1 VLSRRQA
8 LAAAAGCLAAGRGV
22 AWAAADGQVV
32 EDWKAASLGQP
43 GIPPGWRAYE
53 TPGGHPRYDFS
64 VVEDG
69 GRRAL
74 RMRSESE
81 HSTIARELTVDL
93 ARTPVLTWSWKI
105 VSFPSG
111 ADLRERATSDA
122 TGHLF
127 VIWPRFPEMLRS
139 RLIGYVWEP
148 RAPADAVFTS
158 KKTATVTYIV
168 LRSGSAG
175 VGAWVEERRDVAA
188 DYRRV
193 YGAAAP
199 NPPALA
205 LSIDTNDTR
214 SRAESL
220 FGPIAFQAR

>member
-1 VLSRRQA
+1 MLSRRRV
-8 LAAAAGCLAAGRGV
+8 LAAAAGVLASRGL
-22 AWAAADGQVV
+22 APAAADRRVV
-32 EDWKAASLGQP
+32 EDWQKAPVGQQ

-53 TPGGHPRYDFS
+53 TPGGHPRYDFT
-64 VVEDG
+64 VVEDAG
-69 GRRAL
+69 HRAL

-81 HSTIARELTVDL
+81 HSTIAHELTVDL
-93 ARTPVLTWSWKI
+93 AATPVLTWWWKI
-105 VSFPSG
+105 VSFPAG
-111 ADLRERATSDA
+111 AELRERATSDA

-148 RAPADAVFTS
+148 KAPADAIFTS
-158 KKTATVTYIV
+158 KKTGTVSYVV
-168 LRSGSAG
+168 LRSGREG
-175 VGAWVEERRDVAA
+175 VGAWVEEHRDVAA
-188 DYRRV
+188 DYRKI
-193 YGAAAP
+193 YGGDPP

>member
-1 VLSRRQA
+1 MLSRRRVLA
-8 LAAAAGCLAAGRGV
+8 LAAGALVAGRRAG
-22 AWAAADGQVV
+22 AADRRVV
-32 EDWKAASLGQP
+32 EDWHATPVGHH
-43 GIPPGWRAYE
+43 GIPPGWRSYE

-69 GRRAL
+69 GHRAL
-74 RMRSESE
+74 RMRSDSE
-81 HSTIARELTVDL
+81 HSTIAHELTVDL
-93 ARTPVLTWSWKI
+93 AATPMLTWWWKI
-105 VSFPSG
+105 VSFPAG

-122 TGHLF
+122 SGHLF

-148 RAPADAVFTS
+148 RAPADAIFTS
-158 KKTATVTYIV
+158 KKTGTVTYVV
-168 LRSGSAG
+168 LRSGREG

-188 DYRRV
+188 DYRRI
-193 YGAAAP
+193 YGAEPP

-214 SRAESL
+214 AHAESL
-220 FGPIAFQAR
+220 FGTIAFQPR

>member
-1 VLSRRQA
+1 MLSRRQV
-8 LAAAAGCLAAGRGV
+8 LGGAAASVLAGRGR
-22 AWAAADGQVV
+22 ARAAERTTV
-32 EDWKAASLGQP
+32 EDWKAAPPGQQ

-53 TPGGHPRYDFS
+53 TPGGHPRYDFT

-69 GRRAL
+69 GHRAL

-81 HSTIARELTVDL
+81 HSTIAHELKVEL
-93 ARTPVLTWSWKI
+93 ARTPILTWSWKI
-105 VSFPSG
+105 VSFPAG

-122 TGHLF
+122 TGHIF

-148 RAPADAVFTS
+148 KAPADAIFTS
-158 KKTATVTYIV
+158 KKTGTVTYVV
-168 LRSGSAG
+168 LRSGREG

-188 DYRRV
+188 DYRKL
-193 YGAAAP
+193 YGGDP
-199 NPPALA
+199 PDPPALA

-220 FGPIAFQAR
+220 FGPIAFQSR

>member
-1 VLSRRQA
+1 MLSRRQV
-8 LAAAAGCLAAGRGV
+8 LTAAAAVLAGAGPAR
-22 AWAAADGQVV
+22 AAAERVV
-32 EDWKAASLGQP
+32 EDWTAAPPGHH

-53 TPGGHPRYDFS
+53 TPGGHPKYDFD
-64 VVEDG
+64 VVEDR

-74 RMRSESE
+74 RLRSHDD
-81 HSTIARELTVDL
+81 HSTIAHELQVDL
-93 ARTPVLTWSWKI
+93 AATPILTWWWKV
-105 VSFPSG
+105 VSFPAG
-111 ADLRERATSDA
+111 ADLRARATSDA

-148 RAPADAVFTS
+148 QAPADSIFTS
-158 KKTATVTYIV
+158 QKTGTVTYVV
-168 LRSGSAG
+168 LRSGKEG

-188 DYRRV
+188 DYKRV
-193 YGAAAP
+193 YGAEAP

-214 SRAESL
+214 AAAESL
-220 FGPIAFQAR
+220 FGAIVFRPR